1 MRERTK
7 IPPTI
12 IYTGWWKF
20 RPEAGPY
27 LSSLLVEN
35 LHPNGPYLWW
45 KISKAKWPI
54 SVVENLHLAE
64 WPISEFTFSSLPQCI
79 ALKLGPNL
87 NLSSLVE
94 KLHRLHAE
102 WPISQFS
109 FFTLSSLQRFHRKSN
124 SKSQRLLSNRLLGGS
139 MAGLTLKD
147 FHWKSHRLVGAS
159 TGWPIYPSCA
169 SFTFSWLG
177 V

>member
-7 IPPTI
+7 IPPTT

-27 LSSLLVEN
+27 QRWKIFIK
-35 LHPNGPYLWW
+35 PNGPYLRW
-45 KISKAKWPI
+45 KIFKA
-54 SVVENLHLAE
+54 V
-64 WPISEFTFSSLPQCI
+64 WPISEFTFSSLSQCV

-94 KLHRLHAE
+94 KLYRLHAE
-102 WPISQFS
+102 WPISHFT
-109 FFTLSSLQRFHRKSN
+109 FFTLSSLKRFHRKSD

-147 FHWKSHRLVGAS
+147 SIENP
-159 TGWPIYPSCA
+159 TGWWELVQAGPYLSSA